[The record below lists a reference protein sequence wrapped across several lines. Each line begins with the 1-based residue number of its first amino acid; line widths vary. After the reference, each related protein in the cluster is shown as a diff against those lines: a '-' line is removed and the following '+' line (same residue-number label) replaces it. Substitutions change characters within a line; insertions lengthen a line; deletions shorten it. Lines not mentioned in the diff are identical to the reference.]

1 MSDGPDRPDR
11 RYHVDGEVVAAGSAT
26 VHVEDR
32 GFRYGDAARETV
44 RAYGGRVFRW
54 DRHAERLAR
63 SCEAL
68 SMDHG
73 LPDAE
78 LRGRIDETLAA
89 NDLTDAVCD
98 VSITRGRPPGG
109 SGRGGSTVDRLDSP
123 ESDPTVVVTV
133 RPLPRGGV
141 GSDPPFDAP
150 ATLQTVKTRKT
161 PDRAVPADATTHARV
176 NEVLARLELRVTGAD
191 EALMLDV
198 DGHVVGG
205 AGSTLFFAD
214 GEGLK
219 TPSLD
224 GPVAPRVVRSEVID
238 VAEEEAIPV
247 ETGRYTPSEVREAD
261 EAFLANATWEVR
273 PVRTIDGIAVDGDG
287 EGVDGP
293 LTTLLSRLFDRRV
306 EAACYD
312 GERP

>member
-1 MSDGPDRPDR
+1 MTDGPDR
-11 RYHVDGEVVAAGSAT
+11 RYHVDGEIVAAESAT

-68 SMDHG
+68 SIDHG
-73 LPDAE
+73 LSDAE
-78 LRGRIDETLAA
+78 LGDRIDETLAA
-89 NDLTDAVCD
+89 NDLTDAVCA
-98 VSITRGRPPGG
+98 VSITRGRPAGG
-109 SGRGGSTVDRLDSP
+109 PGRGERAVDRFDP
-123 ESDPTVVVTV
+123 RVEGDPTVVVTA
-133 RPLPRGGV
+133 RPLPMGGV
-141 GSDPPFDAP
+141 GSDPAFDAP

-161 PDRAVPADATTHARV
+161 SDRAVPADATTHARV

-191 EALMLDV
+191 EALLLDA
-198 DGHVVGG
+198 DGHVAGG
-205 AGSTLFFAD
+205 ADSTLFFAD
-214 GEGLK
+214 REGLK

-224 GPVAPRVVRSEVID
+224 GPVVPRVARSEVID

-247 ETGRYTPSEVREAD
+247 TEGSYTPSDVREAD
-261 EAFLANATWEVR
+261 EVFLANATWEVR
-273 PVRTIDGIAVDGDG
+273 PVRAVDGIAVDGDG
-287 EGVDGP
+287 AGVAGP

-306 EAACYD
+306 ETACYGD
-312 GERP
+312 ERP